1 MFVLNF
7 IVLQIDIILVQTIM
21 QNKQVKLF
29 PQYCPLKQYELQF
42 FYYENVIFYLND
54 KTIMVFKFL
63 FVKFL

>member
-42 FYYENVIFYLND
+42 FLLRKCY
-54 KTIMVFKFL
+54 FL
-63 FVKFL
+63 FK